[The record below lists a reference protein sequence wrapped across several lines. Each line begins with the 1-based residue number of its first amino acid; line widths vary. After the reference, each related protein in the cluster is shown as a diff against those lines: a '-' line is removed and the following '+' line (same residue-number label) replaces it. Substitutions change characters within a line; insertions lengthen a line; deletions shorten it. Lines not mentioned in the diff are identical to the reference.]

1 MVWRSAST
9 TPSYDVLP
17 EPPRAATAALGTAGG
32 GSAGAATGGLAEA
45 DAAAAATITTACRLR
60 RARRADGTAVLRQ
73 AGSTMRAGSAGAA
86 DSSGASAPFTR
97 ST

>member
-9 TPSYDVLP
+9 TPSYAVLP

-32 GSAGAATGGLAEA
+32 ASAGAVTGGLAEA
-45 DAAAAATITTACRLR
+45 
-60 RARRADGTAVLRQ
+60 ARRRDQRRRPAGCDGQGGRLPRSCLRQ
-73 AGSTMRAGSAGAA
+73 AGSTMREGSAGAA